1 MSSDVARVSVRV
13 TGTVQGVG
21 FRPFVYS
28 LAARLGLSGFVGND
42 SAGVFAEVEGA
53 PAAVA
58 EFLAA
63 MERDPPPLARID
75 QVVTKNMR
83 PYGGTGFS
91 IAPSAPG
98 ARRTALVSA
107 DSATC
112 ADCLAEL
119 RDPADRRYAYPFI
132 NCTNCGPRFTI
143 VADVPYDRPNTTMA
157 PFAMC
162 ERCAAEYHDPA
173 NRRFHAQPV
182 CCPACGPRL
191 SLRGRG
197 GAAVPAGD
205 PLAAAAA
212 LLRDGGV
219 LAVKGLGGYHLAVA
233 ARIEAAAA
241 ALPIEEARIIVAG
254 GRGVGGEDGFKLV
267 QEIADQLGG
276 AVGATR
282 AAVDSGWIPY
292 AQQIGQTGKIVKPQL
307 YLALG
312 ISGAIQ
318 HKVGM
323 QTAGTIIGV
332 NRDPDAPIAEFAD
345 LVVVGDLF
353 EVGKALLEALRAR
366 S

>member
-1 MSSDVARVSVRV
+1 MAGKAGAVWVVAE
-13 TGTVQGVG
+13 TNADG
-21 FRPFVYS
+21 S
-28 LAARLGLSGFVGND
+28 LAKSSSEVATLARALAD
-42 SAGVFAEVEGA
+42 EAGTTAAGIVIAADPA
-53 PAAVA
+53 PAAKELASYVTRVVTVA
-58 EFLAA
+58 EPKADGNTWA
-63 MERDPPPLARID
+63 
-75 QVVTKNMR
+75 QV
-83 PYGGTGFS
+83 
-91 IAPSAPG
+91 
-98 ARRTALVSA
+98 
-107 DSATC
+107 
-112 ADCLAEL
+112 
-119 RDPADRRYAYPFI
+119 
-132 NCTNCGPRFTI
+132 
-143 VADVPYDRPNTTMA
+143 
-157 PFAMC
+157 
-162 ERCAAEYHDPA
+162 
-173 NRRFHAQPV
+173 
-182 CCPACGPRL
+182 
-191 SLRGRG
+191 
-197 GAAVPAGD
+197 AGQR
-205 PLAAAAA
+205 AAAILASESPTVVLTGAGPDGRDVAGTLAA
-212 LLRDGGV
+212 LLDRPVLVNATAVDWEHGPSVEMSVFGGKLVTTSAFADGEWGIVTVRPNV
-219 LAVKGLGGYHLAVA
+219 LTAEPAGSTGKIEIVKPEGNLELPVVKVVE
-233 ARIEAAAA
+233 RIEAAAA

-282 AAVDSGWIPY
+282 AAVDSGWISY